1 VLLRPLGS
9 LVEFNKEDLY
19 LCIVLA
25 RPILPGYMLL
35 ISSFAFL
42 DGFPSQA

>member
-9 LVEFNKEDLY
+9 LVEFKKEDLY
-19 LCIVLA
+19 LSIVLA

-35 ISSFAFL
+35 ISSVAFL